1 MASKIGVY
9 FDVQNIGGGLD
20 VEALAEQ
27 VRSKWSDLTPVVKVL
42 PMLSVA
48 EDEVRADI
56 EANGLDGVLFCGA
69 SPRDEAAP
77 WQLPVQVEHVNLREQ
92 CVLAYKNPDG
102 SAVSGAAPALLTQM
116 ATDYMNMGVVKL
128 QKSNMPESAAI
139 EGIKR
144 ILVIGGGWTGLTA
157 AQEAAK
163 TGYEVIL
170 VEKADKLGGAVN
182 NMPMGSPLQAPWED
196 RQPTN
201 LAEKIAAVTG
211 NSSITVLLNSHMAK
225 LEGQPGEFKATV
237 ATANGE
243 QTFDIGSVVLATG
256 WVPLAEKY
264 LESMGLGVNPK
275 VVHAAQFAKMPAAS
289 PSCSTPP
296 SPKKPCRRPLT
307 KPPLPRPK
315 PPPPKL
321 LPRKKKRAS
330 SRRTWKASSTCVTP
344 TPSTA
349 WACCA
354 WPTSSV
360 TRPMTPCRPSCCTR
374 T

>member
-116 ATDYMNMGVVKL
+116 ATDYVNMGVVKL

-144 ILVIGGGWTGLTA
+144 ILVIGGWTGLTA

-264 LESMGLGVNPK
+264 LRISGKTVEELAEEVGTSRSTMYYKLNGGSDMSVGMAIKVKAALGAEESIEKL
-275 VVHAAQFAKMPAAS
+275 FARSDEPEKQEGEAHDAE
-289 PSCSTPP
+289 T
-296 SPKKPCRRPLT
+296 
-307 KPPLPRPK
+307 
-315 PPPPKL
+315 
-321 LPRKKKRAS
+321 
-330 SRRTWKASSTCVTP
+330 
-344 TPSTA
+344 
-349 WACCA
+349 
-354 WPTSSV
+354 
-360 TRPMTPCRPSCCTR
+360 
-374 T
+374 

>member
-69 SPRDEAAP
+69 SPRDEATP

-116 ATDYMNMGVVKL
+116 ATDYVNMGVVKL

-144 ILVIGGGWTGLTA
+144 ILVIGG
-157 AQEAAK
+157 
-163 TGYEVIL
+163 
-170 VEKADKLGGAVN
+170 KAFL
-182 NMPMGSPLQAPWED
+182 
-196 RQPTN
+196 
-201 LAEKIAAVTG
+201 
-211 NSSITVLLNSHMAK
+211 
-225 LEGQPGEFKATV
+225 
-237 ATANGE
+237 
-243 QTFDIGSVVLATG
+243 
-256 WVPLAEKY
+256 
-264 LESMGLGVNPK
+264 
-275 VVHAAQFAKMPAAS
+275 
-289 PSCSTPP
+289 
-296 SPKKPCRRPLT
+296 
-307 KPPLPRPK
+307 
-315 PPPPKL
+315 
-321 LPRKKKRAS
+321 
-330 SRRTWKASSTCVTP
+330 
-344 TPSTA
+344 
-349 WACCA
+349 
-354 WPTSSV
+354 
-360 TRPMTPCRPSCCTR
+360 
-374 T
+374 

>member
-116 ATDYMNMGVVKL
+116 ATDYVNMGVVKL

-170 VEKADKLGGAVN
+170 VEKADKLGGAGHIGKTRARLHDLNLFASLHYRLAVFIGRAGFGAQLDHRVLGCLAAQN
-182 NMPMGSPLQAPWED
+182 ACQRFQHLALVGNAVARELCGSFSVRSLCRGVGRA
-196 RQPTN
+196 
-201 LAEKIAAVTG
+201 
-211 NSSITVLLNSHMAK
+211 VLLFVCH
-225 LEGQPGEFKATV
+225 
-237 ATANGE
+237 
-243 QTFDIGSVVLATG
+243 IGFLLSR
-256 WVPLAEKY
+256 
-264 LESMGLGVNPK
+264 
-275 VVHAAQFAKMPAAS
+275 
-289 PSCSTPP
+289 
-296 SPKKPCRRPLT
+296 CRRFA
-307 KPPLPRPK
+307 PRRIFDSTDQSRDFSAGF
-315 PPPPKL
+315 
-321 LPRKKKRAS
+321 RKIKKARQ
-330 SRRTWKASSTCVTP
+330 RDFQD
-344 TPSTA
+344 
-349 WACCA
+349 
-354 WPTSSV
+354 
-360 TRPMTPCRPSCCTR
+360 PMPG
-374 T
+374 

>member
-92 CVLAYKNPDG
+92 CVLAYKDPDG

-116 ATDYMNMGVVKL
+116 ATDYVNMGVVKL

-275 VVHAAQFAKMPAAS
+275 VVHAAQFAKMLGEGKVDARRIAFVLDTTIAEEALQKAADEAAAAEAEAPAEA
-289 PSCSTPP
+289 PAEEEE
-296 SPKKPCRRPLT
+296 KGFVKENL
-307 KPPLPRPK
+307 KIG
-315 PPPPKL
+315 
-321 LPRKKKRAS
+321 RAH
-330 SRRTWKASSTCVTP
+330 V
-344 TPSTA
+344 
-349 WACCA
+349 
-354 WPTSSV
+354 
-360 TRPMTPCRPSCCTR
+360 
-374 T
+374 

>member
-116 ATDYMNMGVVKL
+116 VTDYVNMGVVKL

-170 VEKADKLGGAVN
+170 VEKA
-182 NMPMGSPLQAPWED
+182 
-196 RQPTN
+196 
-201 LAEKIAAVTG
+201 
-211 NSSITVLLNSHMAK
+211 
-225 LEGQPGEFKATV
+225 
-237 ATANGE
+237 
-243 QTFDIGSVVLATG
+243 
-256 WVPLAEKY
+256 
-264 LESMGLGVNPK
+264 
-275 VVHAAQFAKMPAAS
+275 
-289 PSCSTPP
+289 
-296 SPKKPCRRPLT
+296 PC
-307 KPPLPRPK
+307 
-315 PPPPKL
+315 
-321 LPRKKKRAS
+321 
-330 SRRTWKASSTCVTP
+330 C
-344 TPSTA
+344 
-349 WACCA
+349 
-354 WPTSSV
+354 
-360 TRPMTPCRPSCCTR
+360 
-374 T
+374 

>member
-116 ATDYMNMGVVKL
+116 ATDYVNMGVVKL

-256 WVPLAEKY
+256 
-264 LESMGLGVNPK
+264 
-275 VVHAAQFAKMPAAS
+275 
-289 PSCSTPP
+289 
-296 SPKKPCRRPLT
+296 CRWL
-307 KPPLPRPK
+307 K
-315 PPPPKL
+315 
-321 LPRKKKRAS
+321 S
-330 SRRTWKASSTCVTP
+330 IWKAW
-344 TPSTA
+344 A
-349 WACCA
+349 WA
-354 WPTSSV
+354 
-360 TRPMTPCRPSCCTR
+360 
-374 T
+374 

>member
-69 SPRDEAAP
+69 SPRDEATP

-116 ATDYMNMGVVKL
+116 ATDYVNMGVVKL

-163 TGYEVIL
+163 
-170 VEKADKLGGAVN
+170 KLSA
-182 NMPMGSPLQAPWED
+182 
-196 RQPTN
+196 
-201 LAEKIAAVTG
+201 
-211 NSSITVLLNSHMAK
+211 
-225 LEGQPGEFKATV
+225 
-237 ATANGE
+237 
-243 QTFDIGSVVLATG
+243 
-256 WVPLAEKY
+256 
-264 LESMGLGVNPK
+264 
-275 VVHAAQFAKMPAAS
+275 
-289 PSCSTPP
+289 
-296 SPKKPCRRPLT
+296 
-307 KPPLPRPK
+307 
-315 PPPPKL
+315 
-321 LPRKKKRAS
+321 
-330 SRRTWKASSTCVTP
+330 
-344 TPSTA
+344 TA
-349 WACCA
+349 WAA
-354 WPTSSV
+354 SRKPPRPAMKSSWWKRPTSSAARS
-360 TRPMTPCRPSCCTR
+360 TTCPWARPCRLPGKTASPPTWPKR
-374 T
+374 SPL

>member
-69 SPRDEAAP
+69 SPRDEATP

-102 SAVSGAAPALLTQM
+102 SAVSGTAPALLTQM
-116 ATDYMNMGVVKL
+116 ATDYVNMGVVKL

-170 VEKADKLGGAVN
+170 VEKADKLLKLTVKLGDETRTVVSGIRKWYEPEALV
-182 NMPMGSPLQAPWED
+182 GRKVVLVA
-196 RQPTN
+196 N
-201 LAEKIAAVTG
+201 LKP
-211 NSSITVLLNSHMAK
+211 AK
-225 LEGQPGEFKATV
+225 LRGIESQGM
-237 ATANGE
+237 
-243 QTFDIGSVVLATG
+243 ILA
-256 WVPLAEKY
+256 AEDDAGN
-264 LESMGLGVNPK
+264 LDLVGTELDLPSGTK
-275 VVHAAQFAKMPAAS
+275 V
-289 PSCSTPP
+289 
-296 SPKKPCRRPLT
+296 R
-307 KPPLPRPK
+307 
-315 PPPPKL
+315 
-321 LPRKKKRAS
+321 
-330 SRRTWKASSTCVTP
+330 
-344 TPSTA
+344 
-349 WACCA
+349 
-354 WPTSSV
+354 
-360 TRPMTPCRPSCCTR
+360 
-374 T
+374 

>member
-69 SPRDEAAP
+69 SPRDEATP

-116 ATDYMNMGVVKL
+116 ATDYVNMGVVKL

-225 LEGQPGEFKATV
+225 LEGQPGEFKAT
-237 ATANGE
+237 
-243 QTFDIGSVVLATG
+243 GSAL
-256 WVPLAEKY
+256 
-264 LESMGLGVNPK
+264 
-275 VVHAAQFAKMPAAS
+275 
-289 PSCSTPP
+289 
-296 SPKKPCRRPLT
+296 R
-307 KPPLPRPK
+307 
-315 PPPPKL
+315 
-321 LPRKKKRAS
+321 
-330 SRRTWKASSTCVTP
+330 
-344 TPSTA
+344 
-349 WACCA
+349 
-354 WPTSSV
+354 
-360 TRPMTPCRPSCCTR
+360 
-374 T
+374 